1 MKLTNYENETI
12 PNGPLVKHA
21 VLEKISK
28 IHGIVHAMTF
38 PQQKY
43 NTYKKFF

>member
-12 PNGPLVKHA
+12 PKGPLVKHA
-21 VLEKISK
+21 LLEKISK

-43 NTYKKFF
+43 NIYKKFF